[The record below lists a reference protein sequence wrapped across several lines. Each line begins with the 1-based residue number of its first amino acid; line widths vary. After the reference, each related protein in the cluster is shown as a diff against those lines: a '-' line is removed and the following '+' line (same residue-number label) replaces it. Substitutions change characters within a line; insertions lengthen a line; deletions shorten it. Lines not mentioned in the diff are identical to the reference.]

1 MAPSGRRALTTGS
14 GMPKRE
20 SRGRSAVSSEP
31 QDAVPQQ
38 PYQGSGFYPPQG
50 AYPQQGYQQPGY
62 TQAGYQQ
69 PGYPQGGYP
78 PPGYPQAG
86 YPQPGYQQP
95 VYPQPGYPQAPYGQM
110 MVAPKSPAL
119 AVLASFFIPGLGSMI
134 SGNGGIG
141 ALILCLYVVSWFL
154 IIILIGFIGIFAF
167 WVWGMVQAYS
177 DAVAWNRRHG
187 IIS

>member
-1 MAPSGRRALTTGS
+1 
-14 GMPKRE
+14 
-20 SRGRSAVSSEP
+20 VSSEP

-38 PYQGSGFYPPQG
+38 PYQGAGFYPPQG
-50 AYPQQGYQQPGY
+50 AYQQP
-62 TQAGYQQ
+62 GYQQ
-69 PGYPQGGYP
+69 PGYPQQGYTQP
-78 PPGYPQAG
+78 GYTQPGYSQPGYTQPGYAPPGYPQG
-86 YPQPGYQQP
+86 GF
-95 VYPQPGYPQAPYGQM
+95 PQAPYGQL

-134 SGNGGIG
+134 SGNAGIG
-141 ALILCLYVVSWFL
+141 VLILCLYLVSWVL
-154 IIILIGFIGIFAF
+154 IIVLVGFIGIFGF